1 MKIEQVDPAS
11 LVAADYN
18 PRRIDEHQLE
28 ALKRSLDRWGFV
40 QPVIINKKT
49 GSIVGG
55 HQRVTAALELAMEKV
70 PVVRVDLDE
79 PAEKALNI
87 ALNKVSGE
95 WDNTKLSELLEGL
108 QADGY
113 DLLDL
118 GFYDDEL
125 SQLGD
130 ECGDGQDLNELDE
143 YTEDNDDK
151 VLRLK
156 VPMSEVETVR
166 LAVEQMLSDAG
177 WEYPLEVI

>member
-1 MKIEQVDPAS
+1 
-11 LVAADYN
+11 
-18 PRRIDEHQLE
+18 
-28 ALKRSLDRWGFV
+28 
-40 QPVIINKKT
+40 
-49 GSIVGG
+49 
-55 HQRVTAALELAMEKV
+55 
-70 PVVRVDLDE
+70 
-79 PAEKALNI
+79 I

-130 ECGDGQDLNELDE
+130 EWGDGQDLNELDE
-143 YTEDNDDK
+143 YTEETDDK

-166 LAVEQMLSDAG
+166 LAVEQMMADAG